1 VNSPTIL
8 GQLVTTPSVTALQRA
23 DVNEF
28 LFADV
33 GIEPSGMVLSVVSL
47 FARQGSDPWREANRL
62 AELPKA
68 MAADSLAHSIADLS
82 PGQWNLPDAGVIAA
96 RLIALLPARPARG
109 ERRGPANL
117 MDWLPSSRNAML
129 LACVV
134 LGVVVAVS
142 MMLRSGPAAV
152 DGRDSS
158 TFVPHSPGD
167 TSQPGGLTSR

>member
-1 VNSPTIL
+1 
-8 GQLVTTPSVTALQRA
+8 LQRA

-68 MAADSLAHSIADLS
+68 AAADSLAHSIADLA

-109 ERRGPANL
+109 ERRVPTNWI
-117 MDWLPSSRNAML
+117 DWVPSTRNAII
-129 LACVV
+129 LACVA
-134 LGVVVAVS
+134 LGVVAAVS
-142 MMLRSGPAAV
+142 MMLRSAPAGGDGSDTSYFVPSSPRSASQSGGPA
-152 DGRDSS
+152 
-158 TFVPHSPGD
+158 
-167 TSQPGGLTSR
+167 SR